1 MREQYGGGLLGSGTS
16 GLGDVGSSNLAV
28 AGGNN
33 DDRDGHDDEGAV
45 QPDNAGGFLTSVED
59 VIQPYSLPR
68 PTHVVFSSPPR
79 SPNTNSRAS
88 PAPLTVSPALAVP
101 RTLLAS
107 SSSFPT
113 SPNDYE
119 YANDDDGEERAQV
132 SPPFPV
138 EDIEDSETDKRS
150 VLEEGAQNQNSQ
162 RVRRIPKSMAALAAE
177 VAEAESQQAMT
188 AVAAAPQLNGGGE
201 EATSTHARILR
212 TATPRARAKTEPES
226 RTRTRTGTRA
236 TTTARA
242 KTTTAETPSR
252 KRARTQDDDG
262 GGNESAS
269 GRFGS
274 ESGSGCE
281 EHVRSGGKP
290 RVAKRARKHRQ
301 GSRTDVMDEDGG
313 HGSLAPAPPSGRVL
327 RTRKGKSPA
336 QLAQEREQ
344 ELAMQRALAG

>member
-28 AGGNN
+28 AGGN
-33 DDRDGHDDEGAV
+33 DDDHDGHDDEGAV
-45 QPDNAGGFLTSVED
+45 RPGNAGGFLTSVED

-101 RTLLAS
+101 GTLLA

-138 EDIEDSETDKRS
+138 EDSATDKRS
-150 VLEEGAQNQNSQ
+150 VLEEGAQNQKSH

-188 AVAAAPQLNGGGE
+188 AVDVAAAPQLNGGGE
-201 EATSTHARILR
+201 EATSTHARNSR

-226 RTRTRTGTRA
+226 RTRTGTRA
-236 TTTARA
+236 TTKARA

-281 EHVRSGGKP
+281 EHVSYGGKP

-301 GSRTDVMDEDGG
+301 GSRTNVMDGDE
-313 HGSLAPAPPSGRVL
+313 GSLAPAPPSGRVL

-336 QLAQEREQ
+336 RLAQEREQ
-344 ELAMQRALAG
+344 EVAVKRALAG